1 MDASFSVLVIQSV
14 QLEVL
19 DLIGK
24 LLSSGQF
31 GIVHVLVGG
40 FPDGSAIK
48 NLPADARDTG
58 DTGSVPGL
66 GRFPRVGNGN
76 TLQYSCLGNPIDRG
90 PWWATLHRVAKSCI

>member
-66 GRFPRVGNGN
+66 GRFPGRGHGNP
-76 TLQYSCLGNPIDRG
+76 LQYSCLENPMDRG
-90 PWWATLHRVAKSCI
+90 AWRAVVHEVTKSRT